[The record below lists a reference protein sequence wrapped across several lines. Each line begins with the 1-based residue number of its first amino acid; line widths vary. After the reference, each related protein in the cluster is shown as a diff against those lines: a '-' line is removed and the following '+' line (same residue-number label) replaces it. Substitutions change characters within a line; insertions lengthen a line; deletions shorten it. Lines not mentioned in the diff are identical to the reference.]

1 MKKEQFLTLL
11 NKIKNSVNETPLST
25 WPGNIT
31 GEMASNLDTL
41 SKLEF
46 NTNKCNIIL
55 WTDWSVRKLCIK
67 FKVNNNSIE
76 SYYPIPRWGL
86 RWTSPVWR
94 SWRSVSKLIY
104 KKHKKVEELKRE
116 KYSEEQIETFNNF
129 FYNSFPEEI
138 DDILFNKDD
147 D

>member
-11 NKIKNSVNETPLST
+11 NKIKSSVDDTPLSE
-25 WPGNIT
+25 WPGSVT
-31 GEMASNLDTL
+31 CEMTQDMTTL
-41 SKLEF
+41 TKLEF
-46 NTNKCNIIL
+46 NTNKCHIIM
-55 WTDWSVRKLCIK
+55 WTDWSVRKLCVK
-67 FKVNNNSIE
+67 FKVNSSVIE
-76 SYYPIPRWGL
+76 SYYPVPRWGL

-94 SWRSVSKLIY
+94 SWKSLSRLIN

-116 KYSEEQIETFNNF
+116 KSSEEQIEIFNNF

>member
-1 MKKEQFLTLL
+1 MNKEHYLTLL
-11 NKIKNSVNETPLST
+11 NKIYNSIDKTLLSE
-25 WPGNIT
+25 WPGNFSC
-31 GEMASNLDTL
+31 EMNQSMDTI
-41 SKLEF
+41 SKLDF
-46 NTNKCNIIL
+46 NTNKCNIIM
-55 WTDWSVRKLCIK
+55 WTDWSVRKLCVK
-67 FKVNNNSIE
+67 FKVNNGVIE
-76 SYYPIPRWGL
+76 NYHPIPRWGL

-94 SWRSVSKLIY
+94 KWKNLSRLIN

-116 KYSEEQIETFNNF
+116 KYSEEQIEEFNNF